1 MSDGRGGS
9 GGHGGSGAAGEAVRT
24 VERALAA
31 VLSARSTSGGEGSR
45 GGGGSRGAEGLAGT
59 VGLGGIDTGASLLA
73 ADPAADEELRR
84 RGEQFVRLAW
94 ERGWQ
99 PADVVRLVRRDL
111 EDHHIRLAAELI
123 ATEARRYER
132 LPPRWAAQLAELG
145 ADPGPEPGGRRG
157 AGAAPPYRADRF
169 SYATAV
175 LELYLLL
182 IRLPAIEPVG
192 PVPGTPVH
200 LPAADDEPRMLTRI
214 RALLAKAEATGYP
227 QEAEA
232 LTAKAQEL
240 MARHSIDEALLADR
254 THRGDV
260 PGACRIGVD
269 APYET
274 AKAILLDAVA
284 SANRCR
290 AVWNGAFGFSTVV
303 GFEPDLEAVELLHTS
318 LLVQGTSAMTRAEAA
333 QRASGRKRTKTF
345 RQSFLMAYAH
355 RIGERL
361 ARTTEQVT
369 GQVAE
374 RAAERA
380 AEDGARGV
388 DALLPVLAA
397 RDVAVADRTDR
408 MFPQTVATRVRGVTD
423 AEGWNHGTSAADAA
437 HVPGGPGAK
446 DRRGRIRPAG

>member
-1 MSDGRGGS
+1 MTDDTA
-9 GGHGGSGAAGEAVRT
+9 GAAART
-24 VERALAA
+24 VERALTA
-31 VLSARSTSGGEGSR
+31 VLSARAGD
-45 GGGGSRGAEGLAGT
+45 GGSAD
-59 VGLGGIDTGASLLA
+59 GIDTGASLLA
-73 ADPAADEELRR
+73 ADPAADAELRR

-99 PADVVRLVRRDL
+99 PADVARLVRRDL
-111 EDHHIRLAAELI
+111 DGPHLRLLAELT
-123 ATEARRYER
+123 AAEARRHER
-132 LPPRWAAQLAELG
+132 LPPRWAAQLADLDEERD
-145 ADPGPEPGGRRG
+145 AR
-157 AGAAPPYRADRF
+157 PYRADRF

-182 IRLPAIEPVG
+182 ARLPAIEPVG

-200 LPAADDEPRMLTRI
+200 LAAPADGEPRMLTRI

-290 AVWNGAFGFSTVV
+290 AVWNSAYGFSTVV
-303 GFEPDLEAVELLHTS
+303 GFESDLEAVELLHTS
-318 LLVQGTSAMTRAEAA
+318 LLVQGTAAMTRAEAA
-333 QRASGRKRTKTF
+333 QRAAGRKRTKTF
-345 RQSFLMAYAH
+345 RQSFLLAYAH

-361 ARTTEQVT
+361 ALATEQVT
-369 GQVAE
+369 AE
-374 RAAERA
+374 QETATATRESG
-380 AEDGARGV
+380 EGV
-388 DALLPVLAA
+388 GGLLPVLAA
-397 RDVAVADRTDR
+397 REAAVADRTDR
-408 MFPQTVATRVRGVTD
+408 MFPETVATRVRGATD
-423 AEGWNHGTSAADAA
+423 AEGWTHGTSAADAA
-437 HVPGGPGAK
+437 RVPGGPDTADGPGGGTG
-446 DRRGRIRPAG
+446 RRGRIHPAR